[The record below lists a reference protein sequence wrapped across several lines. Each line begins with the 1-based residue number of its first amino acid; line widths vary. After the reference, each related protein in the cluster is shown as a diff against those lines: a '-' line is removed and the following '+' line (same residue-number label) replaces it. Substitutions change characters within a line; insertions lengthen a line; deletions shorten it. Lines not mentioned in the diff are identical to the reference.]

1 MSTNEPITLSMAWGL
16 DANAI
21 LKAGAIDVTL
31 NCDTNLFIDPLLLAE
46 AANAEFRDCASS
58 AYEERFTLL
67 IKLLVASNSVGDAA
81 WRGAEKRLAFHEVP
95 FTHLGYSSG
104 TTGSG
109 FGRTLSGNLL
119 VTAKEVVD
127 LGVSNPDLFIA
138 LALFEDG
145 IGADRISDMT
155 TNIVF
160 DCLARFTVA
169 TCHLLGIEVMPFK
182 VGKGEYMLPANPLER
197 KEPLLLVPSD
207 IVRDLPIASDWGSV
221 ATAAQE
227 TQDLKD
233 RVNEHIGEIWRAK
246 TRKDK
251 REVLDNALR
260 SKESFEVLLE
270 VLRNAA
276 DESYDIKN
284 DHRGEIYPAE
294 LRRQIAGR
302 EPLDLSRYGE
312 RPLDLAEVDAVVE
325 AIIRQFK
332 SLVENKGLWKEL
344 WDEKH
349 QSARLEKA
357 MQRLFYAVA
366 TAYCDANHLDISP
379 ESDAG
384 AGPVD
389 FKVSAGGRS
398 KVLVELKRSTNSK
411 LVDAYTKQLDAYR
424 VAEGTMLAHYIVID
438 VGGLTPQKMRGLSE
452 ARSSILKDG
461 LVASEIAIVDGMP
474 QKSASK
480 R

>member
-1 MSTNEPITLSMAWGL
+1 MSTSEPITLSMAWGL
-16 DANAI
+16 DADAI
-21 LKAGAIDVTL
+21 SKAGAIDVTL

-46 AANAEFRDCASS
+46 AADAEFRDCASS

-67 IKLLVASNSVGDAA
+67 IRLLVASNSVGDAA
-81 WRGAEKRLAFHEVP
+81 WRGAERKLAFHEVP

-155 TNIVF
+155 TNIIF

-169 TCHLLGIEVMPFK
+169 ACHVLGIEVLSFK
-182 VGKGEYMLPANPLER
+182 VGNGEYMLPANPLKD
-197 KEPLLLVPSD
+197 KEPILLVPKD

-221 ATAAQE
+221 ASAAQE

-233 RVNEHIGEIWRAK
+233 RVNQHIGEIWRAK
-246 TRKDK
+246 TRRDK
-251 REVLDNALR
+251 RDVLDNALR
-260 SKESFEVLLE
+260 SKESFETLIE

-276 DESYDIKN
+276 DEPYDIKN

-294 LRRQIAGR
+294 VRRRIADR
-302 EPLDLSRYGE
+302 EPLDLSRYGQ
-312 RPLDLAEVDAVVE
+312 RLLDLAEVDAVVE

-332 SLVENKGLWKEL
+332 SLIENKGLWKEL

-349 QSARLEKA
+349 ESARLEKA

-389 FKVSAGGRS
+389 FKVSAGSGS

-424 VAEGTMLAHYIVID
+424 AAEGAMLAHYIIID
-438 VGGLTPQKMRGLSE
+438 VGGLTPQKMHGLSE

-461 LVASEIAIVDGMP
+461 LVASEIAIIDGMP